1 MGSGPSAFG
10 GRSERKLGQFLLT
23 NSYRS
28 NCPFAQCRNLNTD
41 RYRCSSEEIGGQ
53 QLKNQAKCG
62 PSDGSGCVFVSACCT
77 IRVILDAFTPVVS
90 TVEAFYRC
98 KRSTFPLPRVFKATP
113 VPWLIAQL
121 FTNPCK
127 FLRTGYFG
135 RMRDAKGDHFS
146 ALNCAI
152 TYGTVHSNEQKRQ
165 PFSEAAIIKI
175 EHHRR
180 NCMKAIAKNQQRY
193 WFPKDHHA
201 TMRCPRAHAFSKKM
215 TN

>member
-62 PSDGSGCVFVSACCT
+62 PSDGSGCVFVSACRT

-98 KRSTFPLPRVFKATP
+98 KRSTFP
-113 VPWLIAQL
+113 
-121 FTNPCK
+121 
-127 FLRTGYFG
+127 
-135 RMRDAKGDHFS
+135 
-146 ALNCAI
+146 
-152 TYGTVHSNEQKRQ
+152 
-165 PFSEAAIIKI
+165 
-175 EHHRR
+175 RR
-180 NCMKAIAKNQQRY
+180 G
-193 WFPKDHHA
+193 
-201 TMRCPRAHAFSKKM
+201 FSKQRLSPDQSRSFSQISESFCVQDVLD
-215 TN
+215 